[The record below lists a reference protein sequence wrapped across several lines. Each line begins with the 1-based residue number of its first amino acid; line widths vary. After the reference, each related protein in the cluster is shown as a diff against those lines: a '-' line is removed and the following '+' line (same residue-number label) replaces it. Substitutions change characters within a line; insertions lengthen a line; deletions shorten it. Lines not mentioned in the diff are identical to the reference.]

1 MRCPKD
7 TRLKASEFQKG
18 DWEAPTQPLVPHQL
32 LGSVASR
39 KDSLS

>member
-7 TRLKASEFQKG
+7 TWLKASEFQKG
-18 DWEAPTQPLVPHQL
+18 DRESPTQLLVARQL